1 MAIAN
6 SKNSLVI
13 LQNEIHQ
20 VDGLY
25 SLNDL
30 HKASGGQPK
39 NKPLNFLRLQQAIDL
54 VNEIEHCSDMNSA
67 LKVVN
72 GGNNRGT
79 YACKQ
84 LVIAYAAWISPAVN
98 LAVIDAF
105 LEKQEASPFKI
116 PQTFAEAM
124 LLGAQQAKELEK
136 VKCEVIEL
144 KPKADAL
151 NRIAESD
158 GSLTLTDAAKTLQ
171 VPPRK
176 FNAWLGSHNWIY
188 RRVGNQQWTGYQP
201 KLDAQ
206 YLHHKTETVKRDNCE
221 DKTYTQVRVTPKGLV
236 KLGELM
242 FGGAQ

>member
-6 SKNSLVI
+6 SNNSLVI

-84 LVIAYAAWISPAVN
+84 LVIAYAAWISPTVN

-105 LEKQEASPFKI
+105 LDKQEASPFNI
-116 PQTFAEAM
+116 PQTFAQAM
-124 LLGAQQAKELEK
+124 LLGAQQAEELEK

-144 KPKADAL
+144 KPKAQFHDRVA
-151 NRIAESD
+151 IAEDCISI
-158 GSLTLTDAAKTLQ
+158 SKAAKTLGTGRNRLMTDLRRIKWISKRNEPYQ
-171 VPPRK
+171 DK
-176 FNAWLGSHNWIY
+176 IEQGLMDIKLGNFDHPDHGLTQSITPLI
-188 RRVGNQQWTGYQP
+188 TG
-201 KLDAQ
+201 
-206 YLHHKTETVKRDNCE
+206 
-221 DKTYTQVRVTPKGLV
+221 KGLT
-236 KLGELM
+236 KLSVML
-242 FGGAQ
+242 GGAQ